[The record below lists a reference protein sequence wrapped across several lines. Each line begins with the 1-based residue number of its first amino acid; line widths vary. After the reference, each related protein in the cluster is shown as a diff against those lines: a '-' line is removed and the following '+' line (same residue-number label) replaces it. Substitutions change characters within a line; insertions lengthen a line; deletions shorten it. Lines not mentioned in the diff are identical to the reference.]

1 MVSSLWLL
9 MATSSLCTG
18 LKGATCASHLVACH
32 RRFANIAQEFDWFFH
47 LLHPSEGDT
56 LC

>member
-9 MATSSLCTG
+9 MAMSSLCTE
-18 LKGATCASHLVACH
+18 LRGATCASHLVACH
-32 RRFANIAQEFDWFFH
+32 RRFANIAQEFDWFSH
-47 LLHPSEGDT
+47 LLHPFEGDM